1 MSYDNSKIVGRKRA
15 ESLMEE
21 ISKMTT
27 EEMIECWNKAV
38 EETRGLRCI
47 VTADEL
53 LKEREEFLKNKDLE
67 EI

>member
-1 MSYDNSKIVGRKRA
+1 MSCSNSKIPIRKRA

-27 EEMIECWNKAV
+27 EEIIECWNKAV
-38 EETRGLRCI
+38 KETRGIRRNVLAEEFI
-47 VTADEL
+47 
-53 LKEREEFLKNKDLE
+53 KEREQFLKNKDLE

>member
-1 MSYDNSKIVGRKRA
+1 MSYSNSKIVGKKQA

-27 EEMIECWNKAV
+27 EEIIECWNKAV
-38 EETRGLRCI
+38 KETRGIRCNVLAEEFI
-47 VTADEL
+47 KD
-53 LKEREEFLKNKDLE
+53 REQFLKNKDLE

>member
-1 MSYDNSKIVGRKRA
+1 MSCSNSKIPIRKRA

-27 EEMIECWNKAV
+27 EEIIECWNKAV
-38 EETRGLRCI
+38 KETRGIRCNVLAEEFI
-47 VTADEL
+47 
-53 LKEREEFLKNKDLE
+53 KEREQFLKNKDLE

>member
-1 MSYDNSKIVGRKRA
+1 MSCSNSKIVGKKRV

-38 EETRGLRCI
+38 KETRGLRCN

-53 LKEREEFLKNKDLE
+53 LKDREQFLKNEDLE

>member
-38 EETRGLRCI
+38 KETRGIRRNVLAEEFI
-47 VTADEL
+47 
-53 LKEREEFLKNKDLE
+53 KEREEFLKNKDLE

>member
-1 MSYDNSKIVGRKRA
+1 MSYSNSKIVGKKQA

-27 EEMIECWNKAV
+27 EEIIECWNKAV
-38 EETRGLRCI
+38 KETRGIRRNVLAEEFI
-47 VTADEL
+47 
-53 LKEREEFLKNKDLE
+53 KEREQFLKNKDLE

>member
-1 MSYDNSKIVGRKRA
+1 MSCSNSKIVGKKRA

-38 EETRGLRCI
+38 KETRGLRCN

-53 LKEREEFLKNKDLE
+53 LKDREQFLKNEDLE